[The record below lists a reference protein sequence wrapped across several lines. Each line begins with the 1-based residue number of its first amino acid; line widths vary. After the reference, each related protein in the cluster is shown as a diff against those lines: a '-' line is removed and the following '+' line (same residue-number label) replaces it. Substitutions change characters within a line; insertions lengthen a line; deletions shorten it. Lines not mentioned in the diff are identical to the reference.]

1 MNTTHKTGRI
11 NIPSSFYIMMRLGL
25 LITGSTAV
33 LGAHQRAPNTIEI
46 SSGKASVTSAEAR
59 PLQVDGADGT
69 VDTGNWQ
76 TLIQSKAGSNVLISE
91 GLDRDQV
98 VAEHQEFLMSDAAKG
113 FDQYSTQ
120 YQRPYKPSKSRTFV
134 ITVVIL
140 LLLLLVISYSIIY
153 QMSLYNIIYVL
164 TFFPLVSISHQLFL
178 RSPLLC

>member
-1 MNTTHKTGRI
+1 
-11 NIPSSFYIMMRLGL
+11 MRLGL

-91 GLDRDQV
+91 GLD
-98 VAEHQEFLMSDAAKG
+98 AN
-113 FDQYSTQ
+113 
-120 YQRPYKPSKSRTFV
+120 YQD
-134 ITVVIL
+134 IIN
-140 LLLLLVISYSIIY
+140 YSIFALIKL
-153 QMSLYNIIYVL
+153 SE
-164 TFFPLVSISHQLFL
+164 
-178 RSPLLC
+178 